1 MCYCTVTTWYYRTN
15 IIAESGPDTDS
26 TTQVNAK
33 YLKPFCSENII
44 KKTQEILKLSKQNE
58 PLAPND
64 EYISFDVESF
74 LTNASVN
81 DTNNYLLEEIYIQ

>member
-1 MCYCTVTTWYYRTN
+1 MCYCTVTTWYYRTY
-15 IIAESGPDTDS
+15 IIAESRPDTDS

>member
-1 MCYCTVTTWYYRTN
+1 MCYCTVTTWYYRTY

>member
-1 MCYCTVTTWYYRTN
+1 MCYCTVTTWYYRTY
-15 IIAESGPDTDS
+15 IIAESGPDTGS

-33 YLKPFCSENII
+33 YLKQLCSENII

-58 PLAPND
+58 PLAPNE

-81 DTNNYLLEEIYIQ
+81 DTNNYLLEKIYIQ

>member
-1 MCYCTVTTWYYRTN
+1 MCYCTVTTWYYRTY

-33 YLKPFCSENII
+33 YLNPFCSENII

>member
-1 MCYCTVTTWYYRTN
+1 MCYCTVTTWYYRTY
-15 IIAESGPDTDS
+15 IIAESGPDTGS
-26 TTQVNAK
+26 TKQVNAK
-33 YLKPFCSENII
+33 YLKQLCSENII

-58 PLAPND
+58 SLAPNE

>member
-1 MCYCTVTTWYYRTN
+1 MCYCTVTTWYYRTY

-81 DTNNYLLEEIYIQ
+81 DTNNYLLEEIDIQ